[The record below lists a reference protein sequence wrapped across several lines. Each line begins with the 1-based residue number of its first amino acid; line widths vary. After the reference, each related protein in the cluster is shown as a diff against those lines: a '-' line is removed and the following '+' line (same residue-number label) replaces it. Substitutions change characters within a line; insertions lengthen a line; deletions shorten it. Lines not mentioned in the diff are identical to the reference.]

1 MEATEQ
7 IIAMG
12 KNLPRGAKKEV
23 AKLTGLAE
31 QTIIRFF
38 KTGKASPENA
48 LKIIEHAQPFYKQ
61 RQEVIRK
68 QQELLQELK

>member
-1 MEATEQ
+1 MDTQEQ

-23 AKLTGLAE
+23 AKLTGLTE

-38 KTGKASPENA
+38 KTGKATPENT
-48 LKIIEHAQPFYKQ
+48 LKIIEHAKPFYDQ
-61 RQEVIRK
+61 RKEVIRK
-68 QQELLQELK
+68 RNEILEQLE